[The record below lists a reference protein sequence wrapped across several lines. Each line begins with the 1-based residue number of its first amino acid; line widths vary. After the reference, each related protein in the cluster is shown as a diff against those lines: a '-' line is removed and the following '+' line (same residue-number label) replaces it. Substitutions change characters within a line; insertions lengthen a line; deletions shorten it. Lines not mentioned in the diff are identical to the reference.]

1 MGFANEAS
9 GVTLHPTFATA
20 LRVVL
25 TPL

>member
-1 MGFANEAS
+1 MGFANDSA

-20 LRVVL
+20 LRVML

>member
-1 MGFANEAS
+1 MGFANDSA